1 MLLALSTGAIVE
13 LPWALLEPRRALSPA
28 GEAREEGLV
37 PYAPELPL
45 PAEAVVNYNATLL
58 RLTRIH
64 TAPSGLESTSLVLAT
79 GLDLFYTRIAPSKTF
94 DLLKDDFDYY
104 LISVVLAALVL
115 ATYSTKYF
123 AARKMLKMA
132 WK

>member
-1 MLLALSTGAIVE
+1 MRSLRIRPNHESDLGYSRYSIKRFSFFYSWLFDIFLYFLLFS
-13 LPWALLEPRRALSPA
+13 
-28 GEAREEGLV
+28 
-37 PYAPELPL
+37 
-45 PAEAVVNYNATLL
+45 
-58 RLTRIH
+58 
-64 TAPSGLESTSLVLAT
+64 
-79 GLDLFYTRIAPSKTF
+79 DLFYTRVAPSKTF

-104 LISVVLAALVL
+104 LITVVLAALIV